1 MKLSI
6 ITINFNNRD
15 GLRKTIESVVNQTW
29 QEFEYIIIDG
39 GSTDGSVEVIK
50 EFADR
55 IDYWVSEPDKGIYN
69 AMNKGIDK
77 ATGEYCLFM
86 NSGDWLYSN
95 DILQTINNELCNIDI
110 ISGDM
115 QYTTGYTKL
124 SPSTISFRFLYTNS
138 LPHQSSFIRTELL
151 KNNPYDEKYK
161 VISDWI
167 FFIKTLIIQE
177 GSYKHVNVIISLFDT
192 SGISETNLSLN
203 IKERKK
209 YLCSKF
215 PSWMLRD
222 YEHFTNGS
230 EWDEK
235 LYIKFRRSK
244 YRRTIYSLLIYPLKV
259 IGLFTAKS
267 HWVNKFP
274 SRL

>member
-50 EFADR
+50 EYADH

-95 DILQTINNELCNIDI
+95 DILQTINNELCDIDI